1 MRETTMT
8 AMIDGPRRDAAA
20 GKADALVILLH
31 GYGADGADLFGLAEP
46 LSTVLPTAAFVS
58 PNAPE
63 RCSVNPMGYQ
73 WFPIPRMDG
82 STEEAMR
89 AGFDHAQK
97 TLNAFIDGE
106 MLRYGL
112 PADRVALVGF
122 SQGSMMSLHVA
133 PRRADP
139 LAGIVAFSGR
149 LLEPERLSTE
159 TVSRPPVL
167 LVHGDMDDVVP
178 PSSLEDARA
187 GLGAAGFTVRWHVS
201 RGIGHGIAPDGLQMA
216 AQFLVGVLGRGE
228 D

>member
-1 MRETTMT
+1 MT
-8 AMIDGPRRDAAA
+8 AMIDGPRRDAES
-20 GKADALVILLH
+20 GKTEALVILLH
-31 GYGADGADLFGLAEP
+31 GFGADGADLFGLAEP
-46 LSTVLPTAAFVS
+46 LSSVLPHAAFVS

-89 AGFDHAQK
+89 QGFEHAQ
-97 TLNAFIDGE
+97 TVLNAFIDGE

-112 PADRVALVGF
+112 TADKVALVGF

-133 PRRADP
+133 PRRAEQ
-139 LAGIVAFSGR
+139 LAGVVAFSGR
-149 LLEPERLSTE
+149 LLEPERLATE
-159 TVSRPPVL
+159 AVSRPPVL

-178 PSSLEDARA
+178 PQSLDDARA
-187 GLGAAGFTVRWHVS
+187 GLGAAEFSVRWHMS

-216 AQFLVGVLGRGE
+216 AQFLVEVLGRGSE
-228 D
+228 